1 MTKIIK
7 KLSITNKALFLDRD
21 GVINEDY
28 GHVYQINKFH
38 LIENIETLIRKA
50 NENHFKVIVVTNQAG
65 IGKQFFS
72 ENDFHTI
79 INYMKD
85 FFLKKGCFVDA
96 VYYCPYHPTEGIGKY
111 LKNSS
116 DRKPNPGMLLRAQK
130 DFNLDMSKSILI
142 GDNISDIE
150 AGKNASVKTNIL
162 LDKNN
167 NKIKRGDF
175 IKINS
180 LDEALKYL

>member
-1 MTKIIK
+1 M
-7 KLSITNKALFLDRD
+7 LLHYS
-21 GVINEDY
+21 
-28 GHVYQINKFH
+28 
-38 LIENIETLIRKA
+38 
-50 NENHFKVIVVTNQAG
+50 
-65 IGKQFFS
+65 
-72 ENDFHTI
+72 
-79 INYMKD
+79 
-85 FFLKKGCFVDA
+85 
-96 VYYCPYHPTEGIGKY
+96 IGKY

>member
-1 MTKIIK
+1 
-7 KLSITNKALFLDRD
+7 
-21 GVINEDY
+21 
-28 GHVYQINKFH
+28 
-38 LIENIETLIRKA
+38 
-50 NENHFKVIVVTNQAG
+50 
-65 IGKQFFS
+65 
-72 ENDFHTI
+72 
-79 INYMKD
+79 
-85 FFLKKGCFVDA
+85 
-96 VYYCPYHPTEGIGKY
+96 
-111 LKNSS
+111 
-116 DRKPNPGMLLRAQK
+116 MLLRAQK

>member
-1 MTKIIK
+1 MPSSLKLEKISKRFEI
-7 KLSITNKALFLDRD
+7 
-21 GVINEDY
+21 DY
-28 GHVYQINKFH
+28 V
-38 LIENIETLIRKA
+38 L
-50 NENHFKVIVVTNQAG
+50 
-65 IGKQFFS
+65 
-72 ENDFHTI
+72 
-79 INYMKD
+79 
-85 FFLKKGCFVDA
+85 
-96 VYYCPYHPTEGIGKY
+96 
-111 LKNSS
+111 
-116 DRKPNPGMLLRAQK
+116 K

-167 NKIKRGDF
+167 NKIKRSDF